1 MCNICTRARDT
12 DVKKRNN
19 YKKRGEKERKKKT
32 MELKKK
38 MAEHTLSALKSAKTF
53 TCALQR
59 RTVYAA
65 IYFVCGTYLMTL
77 LQVYSDRRHLKYYE
91 NASQHLQLPDVGY
104 DVLPPTDMVSV
115 LDVMVNVICIF
126 AVGCILWHRKRQ
138 LYIRRLGWIQATIHI
153 IRGVALFVTTLPN
166 PYNSMCVNTDGKS
179 VFLVALKVSFRLAV
193 TCSDIVVSGH
203 SATTLSALFLILL
216 YTKFPGVVKA
226 LFVVYVGFVDF
237 LIISSRFHYTVD
249 VVLGAI
255 ISTSVYITYHWGV
268 HAHRAALK
276 GNAVKFL
283 WMSKAVSWADGDET
297 LSETSS
303 HDLLDRDDEN
313 KRMEEDACV

>member
-1 MCNICTRARDT
+1 METKALR
-12 DVKKRNN
+12 
-19 YKKRGEKERKKKT
+19 ERIVSKVT
-32 MELKKK
+32 E
-38 MAEHTLSALKSAKTF
+38 AHTWVCF
-53 TCALQR
+53 LQK

-77 LQVYSDRRHLKYYE
+77 LQVYSDRRHIQYYE
-91 NASQHLQLPDVGY
+91 STSKCILPDFGHEMMEK
-104 DVLPPTDMVSV
+104 TDLVPL
-115 LDVMVNVICIF
+115 LDVMVNVISIF
-126 AVGCILWHRKRQ
+126 AILCLLFHRKRQ
-138 LYIRRLGWIQATIHI
+138 LYIRRLGWMQATIHI
-153 IRGVALFVTTLPN
+153 IRGVTLFVTTLPN
-166 PYNSMCVNTDGKS
+166 PYNSICVNTDGKS

-216 YTKFPGVVKA
+216 YTKFHKA
-226 LFVVYVGFVDF
+226 IKIAFVLYVGVVDF

-255 ISTSVYITYHWGV
+255 ISTSVYVAYHWGV

-283 WMSKAVSWADGDET
+283 WMSKAISWADGDET
-297 LSETSS
+297 MSETST
-303 HDLLDRDDEN
+303 HDLTCDEESGRSSLLHQETGN
-313 KRMEEDACV
+313 D